1 MPFAA
6 AEGGVRVHVKLAP
19 KAAAD
24 RIGPVHASGEGA
36 VLKVAVTAAPE
47 RGRANAAMIA
57 LLAKA
62 WGVPKSS
69 LSVIKGETDRNKT
82 LFVEGDADALLAKM
96 AASAGHKP

>member
-19 KAAAD
+19 KAAAE

-62 WGVPKSS
+62 WGVPKTSVA
-69 LSVIKGETDRNKT
+69 VIKGETDRNKI
-82 LFVEGDADALLAKM
+82 LFVAGDADALLAKM
-96 AASAGHKP
+96 TATGRRA

>member
-69 LSVIKGETDRNKT
+69 MSVIKGETDRNKT
-82 LFVEGDADALLAKM
+82 LFVEGDAKALIAKM
-96 AASAGHKP
+96 AATERKP

>member
-1 MPFAA
+1 M
-6 AEGGVRVHVKLAP
+6 RVHVKLAP

-24 RIGPVHASGEGA
+24 RIGPIHASDTGA

-62 WGVPKSS
+62 WGVPKTSVA
-69 LSVIKGETDRNKT
+69 VIKGETERTKT
-82 LFVEGDADALLAKM
+82 LFVSGDADALLTKM
-96 AASAGHKP
+96 AATAERKP

>member
-1 MPFAA
+1 M
-6 AEGGVRVHVKLAP
+6 RVHVKLAP
-19 KAAAD
+19 KAAAE
-24 RIGPVHASGEGA
+24 RIGPIHASGDGA

-69 LSVIKGETDRNKT
+69 LSVIKGETDRTKT
-82 LFVEGDADALLAKM
+82 LFVCGDADALLAKM
-96 AASAGHKP
+96 ATTAECKP

>member
-1 MPFAA
+1 M
-6 AEGGVRVHVKLAP
+6 RVHVKLAP
-19 KAAAD
+19 KAAAE
-24 RIGPVHASGEGA
+24 RIGPIHASGDGA

-62 WGVPKSS
+62 WGVPKTSVA
-69 LSVIKGETDRNKT
+69 VIKGETERTKV

-96 AASAGHKP
+96 AATGRRA

>member
-1 MPFAA
+1 M
-6 AEGGVRVHVKLAP
+6 RVHVKLAP

-24 RIGPVHASGEGA
+24 RIGPIHASDTGA

-62 WGVPKSS
+62 WGVPKTSVA
-69 LSVIKGETDRNKT
+69 VIKGETDRTKV
-82 LFVEGDADALLAKM
+82 LFVSGDADALLAKM
-96 AASAGHKP
+96 AATAERKP

>member
-1 MPFAA
+1 M
-6 AEGGVRVHVKLAP
+6 RVHVKLAP
-19 KAAAD
+19 KAAAE
-24 RIGPVHASGEGA
+24 RIGPIHASDAGA

-69 LSVIKGETDRNKT
+69 VAVIKGETERTKV

-96 AASAGHKP
+96 TTTAERKS